1 MSSTERAPEPT
12 MEEILASIRRI
23 ITDDEAGQA
32 SAEKPAKK
40 AQAEDESLEG
50 EADNQIIDDIARVL
64 SGGGE
69 APASEEEEILDLTA
83 ELGGLEL
90 VEDDDEPVLEITEVT
105 EIEVL
110 ELEDAEPV
118 FEPDAEMSDAAFAE
132 DVTPEFVEEPAQE
145 MPPPPPQMAA
155 PEPPMPPQPQPQAQA
170 PAPAPA
176 APPAPEPVASAGEEA
191 ASALERAIA
200 ALRAGQVPT
209 STTPQAEP
217 FQFQAAPQPEAM
229 TASEPG
235 PEMESEPLPMAV
247 PMDAPEPA
255 EETHPEF
262 GAQSEPE
269 AYERF
274 EAQPDTAPVI
284 EPLDDFMDE
293 PEDESFDEPELVL
306 AEVEETVA
314 FVEPEQDDAEPEAPP
329 FWPAQASEEQPAEP
343 EPETSY
349 EPEPEPVLT
358 QTNGIGG
365 HHAEGPSRTLEDS
378 IKDMLRP
385 MLREWLDD
393 NMPRIIRDELD
404 TESLRGRQD

>member
-32 SAEKPAKK
+32 SAEKPAQK

-83 ELGGLEL
+83 ELGGLEI
-90 VEDDDEPVLEITEVT
+90 VEDDDEPVLEVTEVT

-110 ELEDAEPV
+110 ELDDAEPV
-118 FEPDAEMSDAAFAE
+118 FEPDAEMSDAASAE
-132 DVTPEFVEEPAQE
+132 AATPEFLEEPAQE
-145 MPPPPPQMAA
+145 MAPPPPPQMAA
-155 PEPPMPPQPQPQAQA
+155 PEPPMPPQAQA
-170 PAPAPA
+170 SAPEPA

-229 TASEPG
+229 TASKSG
-235 PEMESEPLPMAV
+235 PEVESEPIPMAV
-247 PMDAPEPA
+247 PMDALEPA
-255 EETHPEF
+255 EETHPKF
-262 GAQSEPE
+262 GAQSETE

-293 PEDESFDEPELVL
+293 PEDESMDEPELVL
-306 AEVEETVA
+306 TEIEETVE
-314 FVEPEQDDAEPEAPP
+314 FVEPEQEDAEPEAPP
-329 FWPAQASEEQPAEP
+329 FWPAQASEEQSAEP
-343 EPETSY
+343 EPEASF
-349 EPEPEPVLT
+349 EPELEPVLT

-404 TESLRGRQD
+404 TDSLRRHQD